1 MHLQEVFNAIYANHP
16 YEYLVINKQLKVIEY
31 SDKVFHFCIQ
41 SPQECD
47 NINLMEAV
55 PELFGLESEIDKI
68 FKGHNTIFTL
78 PYIAKAPNRYIH
90 IHIHPGRLK
99 EANASEDTVYE
110 TLIILFED
118 ITDMANTQQ
127 NLVQERNEKSLL
139 LEELSEKNAKLKT
152 FNEQMQLLV
161 EAESKKNLEKQK
173 MVELQSRHSQMGEV
187 IGMITHQWKQPLS
200 VISLIVHILKI
211 NQEKNNLSL
220 EKAEKKLDD
229 ILSQV
234 NYMTQTV
241 NDFQNFFNP
250 SKEKVLFNIYENLH
264 TVLNLVKYEYDYK
277 SIALEL
283 KGDQELLAYGHPNEF
298 NQVVLSLL
306 KNAKDA
312 FMDNPHE
319 SMKIEI
325 ILDQR
330 KGIPQILVRDNAGG
344 IPDEIIN
351 KIFDLYMTTKKNGSG
366 LGLNI
371 AKNMIEYN
379 MNGKLSVSN
388 IENGVEFSIMVPAN
402 DNQGI

>member
-16 YEYLVINKQLKVIEY
+16 YEYLVINRQLKVIEY

-41 SPQECD
+41 SSQKCD

-55 PELFGLESEIDKI
+55 PELFGLENEIDKI
-68 FKGHNTIFTL
+68 FKGDSTVFTL
-78 PYIAKAPNRYIH
+78 PYIAKAPDHYIH
-90 IHIHPGRLK
+90 IHIHPGRIK
-99 EANASEDTVYE
+99 VEHPSEDSVYE

-139 LEELSEKNAKLKT
+139 LEELSEKNAKLKI
-152 FNEQMQLLV
+152 FNEQMQQLV
-161 EAESKKNLEKQK
+161 EEESKKNLEKQK

-200 VISLIVHILKI
+200 VISLIVTILKT
-211 NQEKNNLSL
+211 KNNLTH

-250 SKEKVLFNIYENLH
+250 SKEKVIFNIYENLH
-264 TVLNLVKYEYDYK
+264 TILELVKYEYDYK
-277 SIALEL
+277 AIDLEL
-283 KGDQELLAYGHPNEF
+283 KGDPELLAYGYPNEF

-312 FMDNPHE
+312 FMENPHE

-325 ILDQR
+325 IIDQK
-330 KGIPQILVRDNAGG
+330 KGNPQILVRDNAGG
-344 IPDEIIN
+344 IPEEMID
-351 KIFDLYMTTKKNGSG
+351 KIFDLYMTSKKNGAG

-371 AKNMIEYN
+371 AKSMIEHN
-379 MNGKLSVSN
+379 MNGHLSVSN
-388 IENGVEFSIMVPAN
+388 TENGAEFSIMVPAN
-402 DNQGI
+402 ERHGI

>member
-16 YEYLVINKQLKVIEY
+16 YEYLVINRQLKVIEY

-41 SPQECD
+41 SSQKCD

-55 PELFGLESEIDKI
+55 PELFGLENEIDKI
-68 FKGHNTIFTL
+68 FKGDSTVFTL
-78 PYIAKAPNRYIH
+78 PYIAKAPDRYIH
-90 IHIHPGRLK
+90 IHIHPGRIK
-99 EANASEDTVYE
+99 VEHPSEDSVYE

-139 LEELSEKNAKLKT
+139 LEELSEKNAKLKI
-152 FNEQMQLLV
+152 FNEQMQQLV
-161 EAESKKNLEKQK
+161 EEESKKNLEKQK

-200 VISLIVHILKI
+200 VISLIVTILKT
-211 NQEKNNLSL
+211 KNNLTH

-250 SKEKVLFNIYENLH
+250 SKEKVIFNIYENLH
-264 TVLNLVKYEYDYK
+264 TILELVKYEYDYK
-277 SIALEL
+277 AIDLEL
-283 KGDQELLAYGHPNEF
+283 KGDLELLAYGYPNEF

-312 FMDNPHE
+312 FMENPHE

-325 ILDQR
+325 IIDQK
-330 KGIPQILVRDNAGG
+330 KGNPQILVRDNAGG
-344 IPDEIIN
+344 IPEEMID

-371 AKNMIEYN
+371 AKSMIEHN
-379 MNGKLSVSN
+379 MNGQLSVSN
-388 IENGVEFSIMVPAN
+388 IENGAEFSIMVPAN
-402 DNQGI
+402 ERHGI